1 MTDESETAPI
11 EISEGVADARLDD
24 ALRIAYD
31 AFAAKFRVGFRSAD
45 DLTRLFRDSV
55 DPSACLSATADGR
68 LAGILLTHTTERE
81 FFQLRLR
88 PLFTRFSPVRAL
100 RILCNL
106 LLLHE
111 GAKPGVFTVDA
122 LAVHPSFRGWGVGTA
137 LLERAEEA
145 ARSQGKATMA
155 LGVLGDNAG
164 AIRLYERHGY
174 RTARVHRGFLVK
186 LATGSPEVRRM
197 EKRVA

>member
-1 MTDESETAPI
+1 MTNESETAPI
-11 EISEGVADARLDD
+11 EISEGIADARIED

-31 AFAAKFRVGFRSAD
+31 AFASKFRVGFRSAD

-55 DPSACLSATADGR
+55 NASACLSATADGR
-68 LAGILLTHTTERE
+68 LAGILLMHTTERE
-81 FFQLRLR
+81 FFRLR
-88 PLFTRFSPVRAL
+88 TCPLFARFSPMRAL

-122 LAVHPSFRGWGVGTA
+122 LAVHPSFRGRGVGTA

-145 ARSQGKATMA
+145 ARSQGKTTMA
-155 LGVLGDNAG
+155 LGVLGGNRG

-174 RTARVHRGFLVK
+174 RTARVHRGALVK

-197 EKRVA
+197 EKRVL